1 MSKIFKKPQLSFWQI
16 WNMSF
21 GFLGVQIGYSLQNA
35 NTSRILSA
43 IGADP
48 HNLSLFWLAAPLA
61 GLFVQPIVGL
71 SSDKTW
77 TRLGRRIPFIL
88 GGAIVSAL
96 AMFFMPNSEHFA
108 QLLPAVFF
116 GAMMLLFMD
125 VSFNV
130 TMQPFR
136 ALVSDMVDESQRNKG
151 YAIQSFL
158 INVGAVVGSLLPF
171 LLTNVFHVAN
181 EPGAGQKVAPTVIWA
196 FYFGGGVLLLSVLWT
211 ALRTKEYPPEEYA
224 KYNNLE
230 DIVEEKVSF
239 MDLLKNIPL
248 TMKQLAIT
256 QFFSWFALFL
266 MWVYTTQGISEH
278 VWKVNTWDLGFA
290 QEVIGKKLTDNEVK
304 AINDKV
310 VTSQVFLAKVNLE
323 SENNPV
329 SKIINFFKG
338 NKVEYEF
345 SDAEINSFRKTLGV
359 DNNSEKYTKAI
370 FETAKKSVF
379 KNDKLPM
386 EISYL
391 KQTVKNSNEAG
402 DWTGV
407 IFAVYSVFAAFFSL
421 AITPLANKYGR
432 KNVYMASLIFGG
444 LGLISMLFIQDK
456 NILLIPMVGVGIAWA
471 GILALPYAILSSSLP
486 PKQTG
491 VYMGLFN
498 ATITI
503 PQIAAGL
510 LGGVILY
517 FMKDISIKMLVIAGV
532 SMILAGICAK
542 LFITAKENE

>member
-1 MSKIFKKPQLSFWQI
+1 MSNNVKKPHLSFWQI

-43 IGADP
+43 IGADV
-48 HNLSLFWLAAPLA
+48 HHLSYFWLAAPLA

-136 ALVSDMVDESQRNKG
+136 ALVSDMVGDEQRNKG
-151 YAIQSFL
+151 YSIQSFL
-158 INVGAVVGSLLPF
+158 INAGAVFGSLLPF
-171 LLTNVFHVAN
+171 LLTWYGIKN
-181 EPGAGQKVAPTVIWA
+181 EPELGQKVAPSVIWS
-196 FYFGGGVLLLSVLWT
+196 FYIGGAVLLASVLWT
-211 ALRTKEYPPEEYA
+211 SFRTKEYPPEEYA

-230 DIVEEKVSF
+230 ENEVKEKVNF
-239 MDLLKNIPL
+239 MDLLKNIPSA
-248 TMKQLAIT
+248 MKQLAVT

-266 MWVYTTQGISEH
+266 MWVYTTQGISQK
-278 VWKVNTWDLGFA
+278 VWDVNPTQLSFSQEVIKSNLTQDQLNNPQNLMAINEDLKKAVESASESNYTLNYDLGF
-290 QEVIGKKLTDNEVK
+290 IKD
-304 AINDKV
+304 
-310 VTSQVFLAKVNLE
+310 
-323 SENNPV
+323 
-329 SKIINFFKG
+329 
-338 NKVEYEF
+338 
-345 SDAEINSFRKTLGV
+345 
-359 DNNSEKYTKAI
+359 
-370 FETAKKSVF
+370 
-379 KNDKLPM
+379 
-386 EISYL
+386 
-391 KQTVKNSNEAG
+391 TVKNSNEAG
-402 DWTGV
+402 NWTGV
-407 IFAVYSVFAAFFSL
+407 IFAAYSIFAALFSL
-421 AITPLANKYGR
+421 VITPLADKFGR
-432 KNVYMASLIFGG
+432 RNVYVLSLILGG
-444 LGLISMLFIQDK
+444 LGLFSMLFIKDK
-456 NILLIPMVGVGIAWA
+456 NLLFLPMIGVGISWA
-471 GILALPYAILSSSLP
+471 AILALPYAILSSKLP

-491 VYMGLFN
+491 VYMGIFN

-510 LGGVILY
+510 LGGVLLSALGGTAINMVAL
-517 FMKDISIKMLVIAGV
+517 AGV
-532 SMILAGICAK
+532 SMAVAGIAAF
-542 LFITAKENE
+542 LVIKE